1 MAQASGELGVGESVP
16 GLVRP
21 SSQEAGAFGQR
32 RTKFL
37 GLDFWLVVIAA
48 LGLGGFVKGA
58 TGMGLPLMSMPALAA
73 FLGVPHALAI
83 LTVPLILTNGWQVW
97 HYFSHRHGTG
107 FLARLLPAGAVGIAI
122 GTWALTALPVRALSL
137 VLAALVVVYI
147 ALQLARPNFRL
158 SKSAGT
164 ALSPL
169 AGLVSGILQAAT
181 GISAPT
187 SITFMHALGLTPQG
201 FVFAVSAMFL
211 LFSTAQLA
219 ALAVAGIMTWGRFLE
234 GWIALVPVVL
244 MMPVG
249 ARASGLLSRKTFDRI
264 ILGLLAALAVKLL
277 VDGLSG

>member
-1 MAQASGELGVGESVP
+1 MGWE
-16 GLVRP
+16 
-21 SSQEAGAFGQR
+21 
-32 RTKFL
+32 
-37 GLDFWLVVIAA
+37 FWLVVIVA

-58 TGMGLPLMSMPALAA
+58 TGMGLPLMTMPVLAA

-97 HYFSHRHGTG
+97 RYFSHRYGTG
-107 FLARLLPAGAVGIAI
+107 FLARLLPAGAVGIVI

-137 VLAALVVVYI
+137 VLAALVVVYVV
-147 ALQLARPNFRL
+147 LQLTRPNLRL

-164 ALSPL
+164 ALSPI
-169 AGLVSGILQAAT
+169 AGLVSGVLQATT

-219 ALAVAGIMTWGRFLE
+219 ALAVAGIMTGDRFRD
-234 GWIALVPVVL
+234 GWIALVPVVI

-249 ARASGLLSRKTFDRI
+249 ARASSLLGRQTFDRI
-264 ILGLLAALAVKLL
+264 ILGLLAALAIKLL
-277 VDGLSG
+277 IDGLSG